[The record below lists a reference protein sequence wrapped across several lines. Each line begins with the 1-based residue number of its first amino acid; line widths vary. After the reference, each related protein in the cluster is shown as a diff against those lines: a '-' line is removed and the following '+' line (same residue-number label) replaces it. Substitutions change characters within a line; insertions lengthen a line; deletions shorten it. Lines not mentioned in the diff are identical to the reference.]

1 MTPDCWNVYQK
12 DNRTNYDI
20 EGWHNKLNKIIGEN
34 VSIWKFIKG
43 IKRMH
48 ALAEEDIAHI
58 RRGEAITRQKRK
70 YKNMNQRL
78 NDLGI
83 LYEDGNTV
91 PIDYFIAV
99 SNELGFGQ

>member
-1 MTPDCWNVYQK
+1 
-12 DNRTNYDI
+12 
-20 EGWHNKLNKIIGEN
+20 
-34 VSIWKFIKG
+34 
-43 IKRMH
+43 MH

-58 RRGEAITRQKRK
+58 RHGEAITRQKRK